1 MVQNEIS
8 FPILGG
14 TNVNENGFDQPSD
27 FPDFFPELNER
38 NHVLVDSVSL
48 PNFGAP
54 FL

>member
-14 TNVNENGFDQPSD
+14 TDVNENGFDQQSD
-27 FPDFFPELNER
+27 FPDFVSELTER
-38 NHVLVDSVSL
+38 NDVLVDSVSL
-48 PNFGAP
+48 PNFGAV